1 MNLQETLR
9 TYINDE
15 LYDYECY
22 TQLANNAPDLESQQ
36 MLTEMAKD
44 GMRHAEEFKLIYNGI
59 TGEQYNPQITTT
71 LQRRSYRDGLRDRA
85 LADGRSYRRYMRHY
99 NNRGIEDVLL
109 LSALFGAGL
118 DKNLNSIALLYL
130 LSRF

>member
-1 MNLQETLR
+1 MNLSETLR

-22 TQLANNAPDLESQQ
+22 TQLGNNAPDLESQQ
-36 MLTEMAKD
+36 MLYDMAND
-44 GMRHAEEFKLIYNGI
+44 GVRHAEEFKILYNEL
-59 TGEQYNPQITTT
+59 TGEQYNPKITTT
-71 LQRRSYRDGLRDRA
+71 MQRRSYRDGLRDRA
-85 LADGRSYRRYMRHY
+85 LSDGRSYRRYMRHY
-99 NNRGIEDVLL
+99 NNGGIEDALL
-109 LSALFGAGL
+109 LSALFGAGI

>member
-1 MNLQETLR
+1 MNLPDTLR

-22 TQLANNAPDLESQQ
+22 RQLSGNAPDLESQQ
-36 MLTEMAKD
+36 MLSDMAD
-44 GMRHAEEFKLIYNGI
+44 GSMRHAEEFKIIYNGL
-59 TGEQYNPQITTT
+59 TGEYYTPQITTT
-71 LQRRSYRDGLRDRA
+71 LQRRSYQDSLRDRA
-85 LADGRSYRRYMRHY
+85 LSDGRSYRRYMRHY
-99 NNRGIEDVLL
+99 NNRGIEDALL
-109 LSALFGAGL
+109 LSALFGAGI